1 MDINTKSR
9 QHLRE
14 HFKKNE
20 IPDEADF
27 KDLIEAP
34 LNQRDDGLARPPGEP
49 VSVEADTAAGKPVL
63 HLYESFTGIPA
74 WRVSLRD
81 GDAESARAALVVSDS
96 ARNARFTIDQ
106 ETGQVKVGTL
116 ETTGDITAGGA
127 IHARS
132 GLRVPHGQV
141 LDVYKLRAI
150 PTGIAPGGGTASDAL
165 HIPNAPDYITV
176 DGGLTVEGAFRA
188 RGLITAEGGLTVP
201 AGQSATITESLHV
214 PKGIRVGPG
223 NMSSHLDVD
232 GALYRCDYNTYIT
245 VDDRFYIRKVGAASA
260 AFFFDTT
267 NKRIGVGMIGQG
279 TPQSALHV
287 HSDGGRQISANDWVD
302 VSAGSN
308 GRGLFAAN
316 AYLASNEFRY
326 TKGSPGFGA
335 IGLAVNHPYANRAS
349 IISSRTTSSEAT
361 RPFDPFR
368 IATFSDAGLEIPTE
382 CSVGV
387 RTIPTSEYALDVK
400 GNVRIQGILRGSP
413 NDYARAQHTLHGG
426 GIVTWGGPDG
436 RLRWTRSFLA
446 FSAGRPSA
454 MVYGWMGI
462 GASAAGQKVIQ
473 DWDNVERACD
483 ETGVVLHEKEAL
495 YAVHGAAGWGGPNEV
510 TLRVVAH
517 DKEFQAPSNWI
528 LVAIVHP
535 HDEGKGGRVTLGTGT
550 ILDYWRSPTLDPM
563 WTRYDESFG
572 APPGYYKDSAGIVR
586 LRGLLKAAGAQ
597 GANPFTYH
605 STSPAGGYTL
615 FQLPQGYRP
624 GNRLLFAVVTQPYGD
639 NNIAGRV
646 DVLPDG
652 TVKAVHG
659 SREGICLDG
668 ISFVAEQ

>member
-165 HIPNAPDYITV
+165 PIPNAPDYITV

-201 AGQSATITESLHV
+201 AGQSATITESLNV

-267 NKRIGVGMIGQG
+267 NTRLGVGMTGAG

-287 HSDGGRQISANDWVD
+287 QSEGGRQISTNTWVD
-302 VSAGSN
+302 VSANSN
-308 GRGLFAAN
+308 GLGLFATN
-316 AYLASNEFRY
+316 AYAASN
-326 TKGSPGFGA
+326 GFKYANTHPNIGA
-335 IGLAVNHPYANRAS
+335 IGVALNHPSANKVS
-349 IISSRTTSSEAT
+349 VILSGSTSSTANT
-361 RPFDPFR
+361 LFTPHR
-368 IATFSDAGLEIPTE
+368 IAVFSDAGLEIPTGHGI
-382 CSVGV
+382 GV
-387 RTIPTSEYALDVK
+387 QTPPTSEYALDVK
-400 GNVRIQGILRGSP
+400 GNVRIQGSL
-413 NDYARAQHTLHGG
+413 
-426 GIVTWGGPDG
+426 
-436 RLRWTRSFLA
+436 
-446 FSAGRPSA
+446 
-454 MVYGWMGI
+454 
-462 GASAAGQKVIQ
+462 
-473 DWDNVERACD
+473 
-483 ETGVVLHEKEAL
+483 
-495 YAVHGAAGWGGPNEV
+495 
-510 TLRVVAH
+510 
-517 DKEFQAPSNWI
+517 
-528 LVAIVHP
+528 
-535 HDEGKGGRVTLGTGT
+535 TLGTT
-550 ILDYWRSPTLDPM
+550 LDSWRSPTLDPM
-563 WTRYDESFG
+563 WTRYSETFG
-572 APPGYYKDSAGIVR
+572 APPGYFKDAAGIVR
-586 LRGLLKAAGAQ
+586 LRGLLKAEGAP
-597 GANPFTYH
+597 GGNPFTYH

-624 GNRLLFAVVTQPYGD
+624 GNRLLFAVVTEPYGD